1 MTNEMYTHENESAD
15 FRLGFRGG
23 LEKAHEIAVE
33 YITELCQDYKINEAN
48 WVSVLRDRIDDELSM
63 YVVGDEE

>member
-15 FRLGFRGG
+15 FRLGFRDG
-23 LEKAHEIAVE
+23 LEKAREIAFE
-33 YITELCQDYKINEAN
+33 YLDELRQDFRINEAC
-48 WVSVLRDRIDDELSM
+48 WVDVLRDRIDDELSM